1 MAAGGNILKLKQHPT
16 GSNATG
22 AAVSVTVA
30 KPSGISIL
38 IASCRFTGGTA
49 TSVAI
54 TDNGANAGWNSL
66 VQNLG
71 ATASLSVW
79 WRLAT
84 PTDIANLTTVTFTP
98 TGGTLTAAQAKV
110 DEFTGNPATVAED
123 FQEGT
128 AIVVLGRHRVHV
140 LLGGPGAYQRQRG
153 GAGLRRRGLDDCP
166 HGNDSGRHR
175 QHRCRGD
182 PDRRHQRTARR
193 GLGVLHCPDATSS
206 SGIKFSWTTNSAGR
220 LCFVVFSMPASAMPA
235 LLSV

>member
-1 MAAGGNILKLKQHPT
+1 MATGGNILALTQHPT

-66 VQNLG
+66 LQSLG
-71 ATASLSVW
+71 VSYSLSVW

-84 PTDIANLTTVTFTP
+84 PTDIANLTKVTFTP
-98 TGGTLTAAQAKV
+98 TGGTLTAAAAKV
-110 DEFTGNPATVAED
+110 DEFTGNPATVAVD
-123 FQEGT
+123 FQEGATTWASAATVSMSSSGAPGQTSGSVVELVYAVGAWNAAHT
-128 AIVVLGRHRVHV
+128 ATTAVALDFTMRGVTLIDATNA
-140 LLGGPGAYQRQRG
+140 LLGAAWGYSIAPM
-153 GAGLRRRGLDDCP
+153 
-166 HGNDSGRHR
+166 
-175 QHRCRGD
+175 
-182 PDRRHQRTARR
+182 
-193 GLGVLHCPDATSS
+193 TST

-220 LCFVVFSMPASAMPA
+220 PCFVVFSMPASAMPA

>member
-1 MAAGGNILKLKQHPT
+1 MAVGGNILALKQHPT

-66 VQNLG
+66 VQSLG
-71 ATASLSVW
+71 ATTSLSVW

-98 TGGTLTAAQAKV
+98 TGGTLTAAAAKV

-128 AIVVLGRHRVHV
+128 TVWSSAATVSMSSSGAPGNTSGSVVELVYAVGAWSSAHTATTAAAIDSTVAGVTRIDATNA
-140 LLGGPGAYQRQRG
+140 LLGAAWGYSIAPMVQ
-153 GAGLRRRGLDDCP
+153 
-166 HGNDSGRHR
+166 S
-175 QHRCRGD
+175 
-182 PDRRHQRTARR
+182 T
-193 GLGVLHCPDATSS
+193 